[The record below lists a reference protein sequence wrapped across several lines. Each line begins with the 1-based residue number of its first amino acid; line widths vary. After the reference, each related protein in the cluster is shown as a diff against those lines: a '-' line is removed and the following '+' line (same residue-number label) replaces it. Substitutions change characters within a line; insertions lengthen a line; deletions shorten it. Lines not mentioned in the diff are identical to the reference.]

1 MYTEYLS
8 WNHYWRSKT
17 SSLTSKTQRESY
29 FFNNHESDD
38 DEYYYYL
45 MRKKIEENDVVNHEQ
60 RPKKHIEII
69 KSIDDKVLKNGVI
82 NGLVNN
88 QVL

>member
-29 FFNNHESDD
+29 FFNNHEND
-38 DEYYYYL
+38 DEEYYNYL
-45 MRKKIEENDVVNHEQ
+45 MSKKEMEKTDKKHEGNHEYIN
-60 RPKKHIEII
+60 KKLHGN
-69 KSIDDKVLKNGVI
+69 DKVL
-82 NGLVNN
+82 
-88 QVL
+88 

>member
-8 WNHYWRSKT
+8 WNQYWRSKT

-38 DEYYYYL
+38 EEYYYYQ
-45 MRKKIEENDVVNHEQ
+45 MRKKIEEIDVVNHEQ
-60 RPKKHIEII
+60 RTKKPHGNN
-69 KSIDDKVLKNGVI
+69 KVY
-82 NGLVNN
+82 
-88 QVL
+88 